1 MLRNQMQREPFG
13 VLLAIFKIKLEK
25 TSRSGYSAFL
35 SLNLPTGEHIAGR

>member
-1 MLRNQMQREPFG
+1 MLTNQMHREPFG

-35 SLNLPTGEHIAGR
+35 SLNLQTGEHIPGK